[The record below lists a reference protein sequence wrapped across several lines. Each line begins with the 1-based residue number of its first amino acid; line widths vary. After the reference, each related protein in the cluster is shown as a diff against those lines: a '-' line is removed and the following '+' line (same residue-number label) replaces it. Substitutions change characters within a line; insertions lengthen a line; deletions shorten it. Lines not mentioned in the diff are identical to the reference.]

1 MRSLL
6 LLAAAIT
13 LAPLGACSDADQP
26 AAAASAAPA
35 PAIPIAAAELPQ
47 IRPGRWL
54 MRTVDFKGDKAT
66 RELLNE
72 EPEFVCIAPGTSIL
86 DTTDTDLSK
95 CSQRAISR
103 TGAGVSVE
111 AQCETADIK
120 SSIKSVYSGDF
131 KTVIRADV
139 ELGMAAAGQPMETVR
154 IGLEGRYQG
163 PCTGD
168 EG

>member
-1 MRSLL
+1 MRSPV
-6 LLAAAIT
+6 LLAAAIA
-13 LAPLGACSDADQP
+13 LAPLAACSEANPSAAAVSP
-26 AAAASAAPA
+26 AALPA
-35 PAIPIAAAELPQ
+35 TPISDAELPQ

-54 MRTVDFKGDKAT
+54 MRTVDFKGDQAS

-86 DTTDTDLSK
+86 DTTDTDLSQ

-103 TGAGVSVE
+103 TATGVSIE
-111 AQCETADIK
+111 AHCATGDIK

-131 KTVIRADV
+131 KTVVRADI
-139 ELGMAAAGQPMETVR
+139 ELGMAPAGQAMETVR

-163 PCTGD
+163 SCTGD